1 MNDSHEI
8 ESKPL
13 ESTNSVKRFFSKPIV
28 AIVGSISGVIGI
40 VLSVSFYLASG
51 TSPDLIYCVDSA
63 RAAVVRANQSSRL
76 HIELDGEVIK
86 KDVTAAQI
94 IIWNDGE
101 ESIRGKNLLSPFTV
115 KTGPRNPI
123 IEADIQ
129 KLTREVIGLRLDK
142 SKIGE
147 GQLGV
152 DWTILEQGDGVML
165 QLIYFGDDQTSIT
178 AYATVE
184 QQGDV
189 RELEDKEEVIKIGI
203 PGQVFVIFLALF
215 SLIASIS
222 ISWDM
227 LRETRSFWLKVIVLV
242 QIALVAMVAIS
253 IYSWWAEPTPPFRF

>member
-1 MNDSHEI
+1 MSDSHET
-8 ESKPL
+8 ESKPP

-40 VLSVSFYLASG
+40 ILSVSFYLASR

-76 HIELDGEVIK
+76 HIELDGEVVK

-101 ESIRGKNLLSPFTV
+101 ESIRGKNLLSPFVV
-115 KTGPRNPI
+115 KTGPLNPI

-129 KLTREVIGLRLDK
+129 KVTRGVVGLRLDK

-152 DWTILEQGDGVML
+152 DWTILEQGDGAML

-178 AYATVE
+178 ASGTVE

-189 RELEDKEEVIKIGI
+189 RELEDRKEVIEIGAL
-203 PGQVFVIFLALF
+203 GQVAFLFFFFFVIMV
-215 SLIASIS
+215 SMIAS
-222 ISWDM
+222 WEE
-227 LRETRSFWLKVIVLV
+227 LQKTRSFSSKVFILV
-242 QIALVAMVAIS
+242 QIVLVAMVAIY
-253 IYSWWAEPTPPFRF
+253 IYYWWAEPSPPFRF